1 MRQVGAMADPSADG
15 LAEER
20 IRELAYALWEQAGRP
35 DGQADAFWHAAKAE
49 IAGEETSYDAELAE
63 SFPAS
68 DPPSHTPMP

>member
-1 MRQVGAMADPSADG
+1 MSDQTADG

-20 IRELAYALWEQAGRP
+20 IRELAYYLWEKAGCP

-49 IAGEETSYDAELAE
+49 IATEEASYDEELDE

-68 DPPSHTPMP
+68 DPPSHSSGP